1 VGSSRHSKLLQEGRP
16 FILRRVTGQVDFHP
30 KSVRPVRSPK
40 RRGRQTGFC
49 WFSLRPASLPFLRC
63 PSGAAVQRTPYS
75 QSAAPVF
82 PCVTCPMPKTV
93 LVADDNPTIRKMLCR
108 MFEREENYDM
118 CAEAEDGKQ
127 AIELALQHH
136 PDLIILDLSMPVMN
150 GLEAAHELKKLMPKV
165 PIILF
170 TQHAEL
176 GSRIGIMNMDV
187 DRIVAKTE
195 ALSLMGHV
203 RSLAPAW

>member
-1 VGSSRHSKLLQEGRP
+1 MLL
-16 FILRRVTGQVDFHP
+16 
-30 KSVRPVRSPK
+30 
-40 RRGRQTGFC
+40 
-49 WFSLRPASLPFLRC
+49 
-63 PSGAAVQRTPYS
+63 
-75 QSAAPVF
+75 AP
-82 PCVTCPMPKTV
+82 MAKTV

-118 CAEAEDGKQ
+118 CAEAEDGKE

-150 GLEAAHELKKLMPKV
+150 GLEAAHELKKLVPKV

-176 GSRIGIMNMDV
+176 GNRIGVMNMDV
-187 DRIVAKTE
+187 DRIVAKNE
-195 ALSLMGHV
+195 AFSLMGHV

>member
-1 VGSSRHSKLLQEGRP
+1 VYNERRIHNLL
-16 FILRRVTGQVDFHP
+16 
-30 KSVRPVRSPK
+30 SP
-40 RRGRQTGFC
+40 C
-49 WFSLRPASLPFLRC
+49 S
-63 PSGAAVQRTPYS
+63 
-75 QSAAPVF
+75 PVF
-82 PCVTCPMPKTV
+82 LAPMPKTV

-108 MFEREENYDM
+108 MFEREEDYDL

-176 GSRIGIMNMDV
+176 ANRIGVMNMDV

-195 ALSLMGHV
+195 AFSLMGHV